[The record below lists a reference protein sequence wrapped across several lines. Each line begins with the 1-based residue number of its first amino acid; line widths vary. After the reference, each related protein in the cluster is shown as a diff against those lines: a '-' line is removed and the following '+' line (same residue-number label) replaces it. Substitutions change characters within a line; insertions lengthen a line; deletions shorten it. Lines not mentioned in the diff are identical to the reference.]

1 MHRVVG
7 GKQGSVSLDDLL
19 HRLSRQKRDLLAQQV
34 LVLRGRGGEIPALPP
49 PDQGEG
55 IAPEIRQASQ
65 GHAGVGIPHQ
75 GRQAHQVQQ
84 KLRIRLRRQPPLDL
98 CLYL

>member
-1 MHRVVG
+1 MADIYEYLGLVEAGKPLTVTLKG
-7 GKQGSVSLDDLL
+7 GKALSL
-19 HRLSRQKRDLLAQQV
+19 APVV

-65 GHAGVGIPHQ
+65 GYAGVGIP
-75 GRQAHQVQQ
+75 GGPFFEEFSSPVSF
-84 KLRIRLRRQPPLDL
+84 
-98 CLYL
+98 